1 MHPTEARIG
10 MTVTAKGLAG
20 KTFKVTKL
28 NAKTAGIE
36 NVDDEFEA
44 YRAGY
49 GLLTE
54 TPESAEEDRLYKA
67 ATADP
72 VGVPYVKAVHWSKG
86 MLAKA
91 APGSGL
97 SGRMDGVRVVTNVTP
112 TKIQLFPLG
121 GSPDGRYWTVA
132 PQSLVEVTV
141 DELLGVSVEA

>member
-10 MTVTAKGLAG
+10 MTVTAKGLEG
-20 KTFKVTKL
+20 RTFRITKL
-28 NAKTAGIE
+28 NPKTAGIE
-36 NVDDEFEA
+36 NVDNEFDS

-49 GLLTE
+49 GLLTA
-54 TPESAEEDRLYKA
+54 TPGSVPPPTD
-67 ATADP
+67 
-72 VGVPYVKAVHWSKG
+72 GVPYVKAVHWSKG

-91 APGSGL
+91 APGSSL
-97 SGRMDGVRVVTNVTP
+97 AGRMDGVRVVTNVTP

>member
-10 MTVTAKGLAG
+10 MTVTAKGLEG
-20 KTFKVTKL
+20 RTFRITKL
-28 NAKTAGIE
+28 NPKTAGIE
-36 NVDDEFEA
+36 NVDDEFDS

-54 TPESAEEDRLYKA
+54 TAESAAKSAEA
-67 ATADP
+67 P
-72 VGVPYVKAVHWSKG
+72 IGVPYVKAVHWSKG